1 MMVKNKKIWYI
12 GYVIGFISLVA
23 LFIFK
28 DDEILNKILPF
39 IFTISV
45 TISSVSL
52 GHNKRMEDDPFY
64 RINVND
70 ERNEKIRDK
79 VNAAMTPI
87 LMLIMGL
94 AAVIC
99 FSTKAYLPATILAIG
114 ILSFPLITFFVSRHY
129 ERKY

>member
-1 MMVKNKKIWYI
+1 MNNKKMWYL
-12 GYVIGFISLVA
+12 GYVIGLISLVSM
-23 LFIFK
+23 LIFK
-28 DDEILNKILPF
+28 DNETISRILPF

-45 TISSVSL
+45 TISTVML
-52 GHNKRMEDDPFY
+52 THYKRMGKDPFY

-94 AAVIC
+94 VSVIC
-99 FSTKAYLPATILAIG
+99 FSIKEYLPAIILALGVFSYPI
-114 ILSFPLITFFVSRHY
+114 ISFFVNRHY
-129 ERKY
+129 EKKY

>member
-1 MMVKNKKIWYI
+1 MKNKKILYLGYI
-12 GYVIGFISLVA
+12 IGIISLA
-23 LFIFK
+23 AMFIFK
-28 DDEILNKILPF
+28 DNKTLIRILPF
-39 IFTISV
+39 IFTTSV

-52 GHNKRMEDDPFY
+52 GHYKRMEGDSFY

-94 AAVIC
+94 VAVIC
-99 FSTKAYLPATILAIG
+99 FSINEYLPAIILALG
-114 ILSFPLITFFVSRHY
+114 IISFPIITFFVSSYY
-129 ERKY
+129 EKKY

>member
-1 MMVKNKKIWYI
+1 MKNKKIWFFGYI
-12 GYVIGFISLVA
+12 IGFISLVA

-28 DDEILNKILPF
+28 DDEILNRILPF

-52 GHNKRMEDDPFY
+52 GHNRRMEEDPFY

-79 VNAAMTPI
+79 VNATMTPI

-94 AAVIC
+94 VAVIC
-99 FSTKAYLPATILAIG
+99 FSKNDYLPAGILALG
-114 ILSFPLITFFVSRHY
+114 IITFPIITFFVSRHY
-129 ERKY
+129 EKKY

>member
-1 MMVKNKKIWYI
+1 MKNKKICYI

-28 DDEILNKILPF
+28 DDETLSRILPF
-39 IFTISV
+39 IFTTSV

-52 GHNKRMEDDPFY
+52 GHNRRMEEDPFY

-79 VNAAMTPI
+79 VNATMTPI

-99 FSTKAYLPATILAIG
+99 FSAKAYLPAIILALG
-114 ILSFPLITFFVSRHY
+114 IISFPIITFFVSSYY
-129 ERKY
+129 EKKY

>member
-1 MMVKNKKIWYI
+1 
-12 GYVIGFISLVA
+12 
-23 LFIFK
+23 
-28 DDEILNKILPF
+28 
-39 IFTISV
+39 
-45 TISSVSL
+45 
-52 GHNKRMEDDPFY
+52 MEDDPFY

-94 AAVIC
+94 VAVIC

-129 ERKY
+129 EKKY